1 MRTKSSGAGCVP
13 RVKTNARST
22 GDREI
27 SVTSLTLLD
36 RFREAVLR
44 LIMISAVSKSTSR
57 RHNNKQTPTQK
68 YYNTADTYHS
78 EAVADCIEFIRT
90 KKAIINEENDR

>member
-1 MRTKSSGAGCVP
+1 MKTKSSGAGCVP
-13 RVKTNARST
+13 RVRTNSRTA

-27 SVTSLTLLD
+27 SVTSLTILD

-44 LIMISAVSKSTSR
+44 LIMISAVSKSKSR

-68 YYNTADTYHS
+68 YYNTTDTYHS

-90 KKAIINEENDR
+90 KKAIIHQENDR